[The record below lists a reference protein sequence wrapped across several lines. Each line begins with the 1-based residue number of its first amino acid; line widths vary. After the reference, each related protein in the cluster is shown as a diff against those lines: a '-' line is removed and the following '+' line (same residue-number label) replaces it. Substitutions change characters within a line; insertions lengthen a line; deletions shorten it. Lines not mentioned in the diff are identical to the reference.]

1 MAMKNVN
8 LGLFFMWNDEADNLL
23 EAQQAGEEDGSAIDG
38 KRDGEPNHPIDI
50 QLFDKQSYHNNRG
63 KENKNV
69 KPITPIDFQLQDAF
83 GEQVLQEGGYGL
95 HAKAGAGRSHRL
107 ESRYDDEI
115 QQDIDDYARSCHE
128 VELLQTAV
136 GREQCA
142 ENVCC

>member
-8 LGLFFMWNDEADNLL
+8 LGLFFMWNDKADNLL

-38 KRDGEPNHPIDI
+38 KRDGEPNHPIDV
-50 QLFDKQSYHNNRG
+50 QLFDNESDHDDRSHEQH
-63 KENKNV
+63 NV

-83 GEQVLQEGGYGL
+83 GEQVLQESGYGL

-107 ESRYDDEI
+107 ESWYDDEI
-115 QQDIDDYARSCHE
+115 QQDIDDYARSRHE